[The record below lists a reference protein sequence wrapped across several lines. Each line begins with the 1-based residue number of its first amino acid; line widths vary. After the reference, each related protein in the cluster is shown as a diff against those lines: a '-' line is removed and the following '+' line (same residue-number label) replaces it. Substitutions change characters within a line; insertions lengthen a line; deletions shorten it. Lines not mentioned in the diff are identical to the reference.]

1 MAGKRLTSIDEKRC
15 SLAGAGH
22 GHTVAPTRQ
31 LSGLSLGTGLARN
44 VNDCFRKNSKP
55 ASNL

>member
-1 MAGKRLTSIDEKRC
+1 MAGKRLTGIDEKRC

-22 GHTVAPTRQ
+22 GHAVATTRQ
-31 LSGLSLGTGLARN
+31 LSGLSLGAGLTRN
-44 VNDCFRKNSKP
+44 VSHCFGKNTKP